1 MLKVRYGGEMKKIVC
16 WGIALLAVSPVGVL
30 DVSAQA
36 VKEIGAAAGCS
47 LPATARSLFNGKDLT
62 GWHTFLRG
70 RGKNVDPKGVFS
82 VTNGV
87 IRITGEEW
95 GGLVSEESFSNY
107 CLSVE
112 YRWLGTRY
120 ASKTNA
126 ALDSGILF
134 HSVGADGGFGGIWM
148 ASHEYNLIQGATG
161 DFWTVHPKGADMCL
175 KAEVADEK
183 LGGKYYIWKAGG
195 RERTISGNDR
205 VCRFDID
212 RSWTDTPHAPLAVN
226 EKPFGE
232 WNTAVLECRGD
243 TVTCWFNGKLVN
255 KATHVKPS
263 GGRIQLQSEGCGV
276 EFRNIVLT
284 PL

>member
-1 MLKVRYGGEMKKIVC
+1 MKLFVC
-16 WGIALLAVSPVGVL
+16 LGIALLAISPVGVFE
-30 DVSAQA
+30 VSAQT
-36 VKEIGAAAGCS
+36 VKEIGATAGCS
-47 LPATARSLFNGKDLT
+47 APATAQSLFTGKDLT

-95 GGLVSEESFSNY
+95 GGLVSEEAFSNY
-107 CLSVE
+107 HLSVE

-161 DFWTVHPKGADMCL
+161 DFWTVHPKGADMYL

-183 LGGKYYIWKAGG
+183 LGGRSFIWKEGG
-195 RERTISGNDR
+195 HEITISGNDR

-212 RSWTDTPHAPLAVN
+212 RGWTDTPHAPLAVN
-226 EKPFGE
+226 EKPAGE
-232 WNTAVLECRGD
+232 WNTAALECRGD
-243 TVTCWFNGKLVN
+243 AVTCWFNGKLVN
-255 KATHVKPS
+255 RATHVKPS
-263 GGRIQLQSEGCGV
+263 SGRIQLQSEGCGV
-276 EFRNIVLT
+276 EFRTIVLT
-284 PL
+284 PLAK